1 MKKYFMKGTEDE
13 LQFGDMIELDLTEDL
28 PNGKVRHHHLECKFI
43 PELVPLLLEEEIIE
57 VVEEKEKEEKPLDFQ
72 DPDSILIDELLKA
85 NQNLEHRVYKLEKE
99 INKMKASMANF
110 NFKPHKNAKKA
121 V

>member
-43 PELVPLLLEEEIIE
+43 PELVPLLLEEKIIE

-99 INKMKASMANF
+99 INKMKASMVNF
-110 NFKPHKNAKKA
+110 NSKPHKNAKKA